1 MSLLDT
7 GSSDP
12 SIKPRELDQLDPN
25 GILPEHAEIDY
36 ELADSTSQRMK
47 TYKLDIMMSNAQ
59 GNIVNNWHRDIV
71 AVEANNSAECLSGIG
86 LFRRGY
92 TATNP
97 QGGPAA
103 RNFDMHFAVLKT
115 DIVRA
120 VPSGRAR

>member
-1 MSLLDT
+1 MCNVTST
-7 GSSDP
+7 EPIGYPVGGHEHVTARHGIFGSINQTQGVRP
-12 SIKPRELDQLDPN
+12 AAPN

-71 AVEANNSAECLSGIG
+71 AVEAGNSAECLSGIG
-86 LFRRGY
+86 LFRRGC

-103 RNFDMHFAVLKT
+103 RNF
-115 DIVRA
+115 
-120 VPSGRAR
+120 